1 MPVRT
6 LFRTRTAPGLFELRF
21 CYLGYTKISQA
32 VRQAEDQNLPL
43 KISIRFAPFQV
54 PVCIFRLPTRA
65 QPAESTT
72 QLDPTLTDEPV
83 TKLERMAQKFGPDR
97 FKQIEVMMKQ
107 RFVDTGLPEPTSDV
121 MIRQTTGSHRLIWK
135 AGEVGGPELQNNV
148 VGALYKK
155 HFIDGKDV
163 GDIEGYLSDVAVET
177 GLFMTK
183 AEAVEWLNGEEGL
196 PEYQEAI
203 KKAQRMRISGVPF
216 WT

>member
-1 MPVRT
+1 
-6 LFRTRTAPGLFELRF
+6 
-21 CYLGYTKISQA
+21 
-32 VRQAEDQNLPL
+32 
-43 KISIRFAPFQV
+43 
-54 PVCIFRLPTRA
+54 
-65 QPAESTT
+65 
-72 QLDPTLTDEPV
+72 
-83 TKLERMAQKFGPDR
+83 MAQKFGPDR

-107 RFVDTGLPEPTSDV
+107 RFVDTGLPEPTSDL

-148 VGALYKK
+148 VGSLYKK
-155 HFIDGKDV
+155 HFIDGEDV
-163 GDIEGYLSDVAVET
+163 GDIEGYLSDVAVEN
-177 GLFMTK
+177 GLFTTK